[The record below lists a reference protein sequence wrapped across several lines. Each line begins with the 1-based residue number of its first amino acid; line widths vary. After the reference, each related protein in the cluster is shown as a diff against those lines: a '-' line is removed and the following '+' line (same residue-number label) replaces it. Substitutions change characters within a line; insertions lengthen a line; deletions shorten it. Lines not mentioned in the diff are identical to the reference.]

1 MHSRRP
7 IACHVPVVHSSIGRR
22 PARVARARLGQP
34 QGWGLPV
41 EAQRCLFRRERV
53 DHDAC
58 GCPAP
63 LQRFYATAAA
73 RAHEMDA
80 NRAGVCDMGV
90 QARGLLPARAGR
102 RGPRGGLR
110 AAKRRID
117 TRKTRPSVSQG
128 KLALF
133 IDLRAR
139 RQSRRKKAARD
150 SLAASTACSKKHHSA
165 HAAAARSP
173 THRREAAPAKPP

>member
-1 MHSRRP
+1 MFTCPWVTRRWEATGARRKVTP
-7 IACHVPVVHSSIGRR
+7 GAAPRLGAASGGPAVPLST
-22 PARVARARLGQP
+22 RARWP
-34 QGWGLPV
+34 RRVWLPGTSYAV
-41 EAQRCLFRRERV
+41 LRDRCGADAQV
-53 DHDAC
+53 
-58 GCPAP
+58 G
-63 LQRFYATAAA
+63 
-73 RAHEMDA
+73 A

-102 RGPRGGLR
+102 RGSRGGLR

-173 THRREAAPAKPP
+173 THRREAAPAKQG